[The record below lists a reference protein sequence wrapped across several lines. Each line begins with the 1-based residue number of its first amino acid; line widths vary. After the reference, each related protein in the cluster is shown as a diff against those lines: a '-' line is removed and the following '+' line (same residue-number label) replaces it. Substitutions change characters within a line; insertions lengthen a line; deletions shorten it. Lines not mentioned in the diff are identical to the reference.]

1 MIASRDADAS
11 ISANSAR
18 LASGCSVIASTI
30 SSAPCSVSATV
41 AQRVTAAVSLAP
53 VQLASAS
60 PPSRS
65 GPAPPAS
72 RRATAPVSRDRCRSA
87 VSCARRAHIQAP
99 MRAPSALL
107 RAQPPSCPTPPLAV
121 PRACGHRPGGT
132 NDSLSPFRMT
142 KLCRNIAWMLEPLP
156 SLNGL
161 CAFEAVVRHGSFTRA
176 ALELGITRA
185 AVGHRIRRLEQQLGV
200 MLLQGQQRGIV
211 PTAAAQA
218 CLPKSMPPLQISAL
232 PPTTC
237 GGAGLHSALTVSV
250 TPTLAAKWLMP
261 RLPAFKADHPGIE
274 VRISTSMHTVD
285 FAHEPIDLAIRYG
298 SGVWPGLRSDPLP
311 MTDDIYPVCS
321 PALLRGPAPLRHPH
335 DLAAHT
341 LLGVHYQRGE
351 WRDWPG
357 GRRHSI
363 RCLAAVA
370 APDA

>member
-1 MIASRDADAS
+1 
-11 ISANSAR
+11 
-18 LASGCSVIASTI
+18 
-30 SSAPCSVSATV
+30 
-41 AQRVTAAVSLAP
+41 
-53 VQLASAS
+53 
-60 PPSRS
+60 
-65 GPAPPAS
+65 
-72 RRATAPVSRDRCRSA
+72 
-87 VSCARRAHIQAP
+87 
-99 MRAPSALL
+99 
-107 RAQPPSCPTPPLAV
+107 
-121 PRACGHRPGGT
+121 
-132 NDSLSPFRMT
+132 MT

-211 PTAAAQA
+211 PTEAAQA
-218 CLPKSMPPLQISAL
+218 CLPEIHAAFADLRSATNDL
-232 PPTTC
+232 RRRSTY
-237 GGAGLHSALTVSV
+237 SALTVSV

-261 RLPAFKADHPGIE
+261 RLAAFKADHPGIE
-274 VRISTSMHTVD
+274 VRISTSMHMVD

-351 WRDWPG
+351 WRDWLGAAGIPFDVSRQWLRRTLIFDVAFMAIEAAIG
-357 GRRHSI
+357 GLGVALGYAPFVEADIASGRLIAPFDLLLPCTVGFDAYLVCPERTTYASDITAFRDWLLAGQGAAGRR
-363 RCLAAVA
+363 AT
-370 APDA
+370 